1 MRKLY
6 RFFHKVLKRAD
17 VFAIVCIKKIKALSK
32 NRFALFS
39 SGAIVM
45 LVIMVLVASVWDRG
59 GAASYTWAQTSW
71 VGGADVAA
79 YPNHTSN
86 QSNWT
91 KYDSK
96 DAGVTINGSNQITL
110 ANSGATVTH
119 TTDANFNA
127 GTASTVTV
135 AANSVTLSPAGY
147 SLTGGTWSYRK
158 KITFDNSAQAENLT
172 NFPVMVKLTSSNFDF
187 TKAKTNGEDIRFTDS
202 NGTTELSYEIEQWSA
217 AGQIAVIWIK
227 VPQIDL
233 SSATDTIYV
242 YYGNASVT
250 DGQAATSVWS
260 NGYAAVWHLNNDPAG
275 SAPQFL
281 DSTSNAKHGTNGGG
295 LVTGDMVD
303 GYIGKGLQFSG
314 ASDDYFTISNVGDL
328 FTSGIAT
335 FEVWTKTSTASGNG
349 FIEGFEAS
357 QTAHYPWSGDDLY
370 INTFRNSR
378 VNFSSNVDRSQ
389 WHYITITT
397 QTGGNWLFYQNT
409 VQKASAAAVASI
421 MIDATSEIGKSVNTL
436 YTGFIDELRLST
448 VVRST
453 AWMAAQYKSTNNT
466 FNTFGSEN
474 EVPSPLVN
482 SGTLT
487 SATIDTGSANNSFG
501 NISWTATSTSG
512 TKIVKFQIAART
524 ADSGWVSGDYLGPD
538 GTTSTYYTTAAGEQI
553 RTGTNGKR
561 YIRYKAYLLKD
572 AGDATGPSLDDL
584 SIVYNVYSA
593 SATLSSSAFNTESS
607 AALLSGLT
615 WTESLPTGTD
625 AKFQVRTAPNNA
637 GVPGTWSSWCG
648 PDNGTTGCD
657 SATYFTAPAGGETVD
672 ADLRDASN
680 DQWIQYKLFLISD
693 GTGASLVSAVNV
705 AYVVNT
711 APVISSVTASQGS
724 DGIVTVGYTSA
735 DSESESQTISLYYQ
749 PAGVTLNESLSSS
762 DTTAITVSSATN
774 LPDAATILFDNEIIT
789 YTSKTGN
796 DLTGTITRG
805 VSSSSAVS
813 HTSST
818 ALYVKAI
825 TVSGNVGASQ
835 AVGASKSIAWVAK
848 TDLNGLYGTL
858 VAKVHSYDGNLGNQ
872 FGSANAS
879 SFALDTK
886 NPTGVSLVVNANKA
900 TANRADLTI
909 AASDDN
915 SMTMN
920 ISNDSGG
927 AADTV
932 NATSGTYV
940 AYAT

>member
-1 MRKLY
+1 MRTLY
-6 RFFHKVLKRAD
+6 RLFHKVLKRSSLF
-17 VFAIVCIKKIKALSK
+17 VVMCIKKTKRLGK

-59 GAASYTWAQTSW
+59 GAASFTWAQTSW
-71 VGGADVAA
+71 AGVADVAA

-453 AWMAAQYKSTNNT
+453 AWMAAQYKSTNN
-466 FNTFGSEN
+466 
-474 EVPSPLVN
+474 
-482 SGTLT
+482 
-487 SATIDTGSANNSFG
+487 
-501 NISWTATSTSG
+501 
-512 TKIVKFQIAART
+512 
-524 ADSGWVSGDYLGPD
+524 
-538 GTTSTYYTTAAGEQI
+538 
-553 RTGTNGKR
+553 
-561 YIRYKAYLLKD
+561 
-572 AGDATGPSLDDL
+572 
-584 SIVYNVYSA
+584 
-593 SATLSSSAFNTESS
+593 
-607 AALLSGLT
+607 
-615 WTESLPTGTD
+615 
-625 AKFQVRTAPNNA
+625 
-637 GVPGTWSSWCG
+637 
-648 PDNGTTGCD
+648 
-657 SATYFTAPAGGETVD
+657 
-672 ADLRDASN
+672 
-680 DQWIQYKLFLISD
+680 
-693 GTGASLVSAVNV
+693 
-705 AYVVNT
+705 
-711 APVISSVTASQGS
+711 
-724 DGIVTVGYTSA
+724 
-735 DSESESQTISLYYQ
+735 
-749 PAGVTLNESLSSS
+749 
-762 DTTAITVSSATN
+762 
-774 LPDAATILFDNEIIT
+774 
-789 YTSKTGN
+789 
-796 DLTGTITRG
+796 
-805 VSSSSAVS
+805 
-813 HTSST
+813 
-818 ALYVKAI
+818 
-825 TVSGNVGASQ
+825 
-835 AVGASKSIAWVAK
+835 
-848 TDLNGLYGTL
+848 
-858 VAKVHSYDGNLGNQ
+858 
-872 FGSANAS
+872 
-879 SFALDTK
+879 
-886 NPTGVSLVVNANKA
+886 
-900 TANRADLTI
+900 
-909 AASDDN
+909 
-915 SMTMN
+915 
-920 ISNDSGG
+920 
-927 AADTV
+927 
-932 NATSGTYV
+932 
-940 AYAT
+940 